1 MRFELVH
8 LLGESWFGLPAGVRL
23 SLPSV
28 APAFEQPNWF
38 MFINHAFCIPRSVW
52 GLMLRAFYHSTAAE

>member
-1 MRFELVH
+1 MQSVGRYKWNLVANTNEILSQMRFELVH

-28 APAFEQPNWF
+28 APAFEQSELV
-38 MFINHAFCIPRSVW
+38 HV
-52 GLMLRAFYHSTAAE
+52 H